1 VQKIVATLL
10 ERLTTYVFPVVLIVF
25 ACIAIAWQSGESE
38 SAIGVPIAATVW
50 EQKEPAAVVSPME
63 MAAQLR
69 GQVRVET
76 SRTGR
81 SINPFWIFFVNPSSD
96 GAAQSVIDFPSRH
109 ATQLTCW
116 DGLSGGL
123 VGSADYYTASGDISR
138 SRAGFKML
146 LPPGQSSQEV
156 VCQANFRGPAKIA
169 VELWRESDLRNAQL
183 AHKHTGVLIEGA
195 IGVLALFMLLTA
207 IVNASPLYLAFVG
220 GLILNMRMA
229 ALSVG
234 TDFFF
239 LGTEIPP
246 DLLFPLRQ
254 ATLVLYF
261 ANTVGLF
268 SVLFKAELAHSNTRW
283 PLTFHEVLAV
293 ALLFVA
299 PFLAYESVLP
309 ILWVATFTVVAVM
322 LGYLYR
328 ILRRTHSRVAAWYGA
343 SIVVTL
349 ISTLN
354 EVIVA
359 ATGARIL
366 ESGLNSVTGAIA
378 SALLAT
384 AAVAE
389 HMRTHRMQSIRAQNL
404 LKAAYQD
411 SPIGLFSVSR
421 DGAIIKTNPAFYA
434 MVGVAVPEGTPSLA
448 QVFDQ
453 QLVSSIQ
460 VLSQLPGGGAIELET
475 MALGDSGGLPRWLL
489 VKASTVDGNITEC
502 SLQDITERVSA
513 TDRLEYLAS
522 HDPLTGCLNLRGL
535 SQQSHVGEGLP
546 YALAY
551 FDLDR
556 FKLINDLY
564 GHTAGDQVLKQ
575 VAERMRGV
583 LGPGEVL
590 ARLGG
595 DEFVVIFY
603 ERDILTC
610 EVQCNTIA
618 TLIGSAPF
626 QIDSQSFTLDISGG
640 LVSTDQFARADLK
653 DIISAADTLCRM
665 AKKRPTQRVVVVQK
679 GDRFFEQHQDELDLI
694 NCLERGQVPA
704 GLFLMM
710 QPEVSLTR
718 PFDSLNFEMLIRL
731 RKPDGS
737 VIPAVTII
745 EAAEAHG
752 KTAIID
758 RWVINTAIDWL
769 EAHATQLQNTHFVGV
784 NLSGGSLN
792 DEVFTEEL
800 FSLFKLHP
808 VALEKICLEITETV
822 AITDMRNMQ
831 KFIDRVRWMG
841 GKVALDDFG
850 AGYSSFGYLKGLSV
864 DSLKLDGSLVRDAVH
879 SEAGQAIV
887 NAIAGLVK
895 NLGMKSVGEFAE
907 DLPTIKVLYEAG
919 IDYAQGY
926 GISKPVT
933 PEAILS
939 VTSGADFI
947 QDPAI
952 LAFLQE
958 VQEGS
963 TDTMP
968 LFKDSRRNPIF

>member
-1 VQKIVATLL
+1 VQKIVGTLL
-10 ERLTTYVFPVVLIVF
+10 ERLTTFVFPLVLIACACF
-25 ACIAIAWQSGESE
+25 AVSWQGSGGSSGKGTSLAF
-38 SAIGVPIAATVW
+38 SAW
-50 EQKEPAAVVSPME
+50 EQKD
-63 MAAQLR
+63 AQTRVDPLEISVHLR
-69 GQVRVET
+69 AQTPGL
-76 SRTGR
+76 SFRTGR
-81 SINPFWIFFVNPSSD
+81 STNPHWFFFSNQ
-96 GAAQSVIDFPSRH
+96 AAGLRQGVIDFPSRH
-109 ATQLTCW
+109 ATSLGCW
-116 DGLSGGL
+116 DARSGSFLGE
-123 VGSADYYTASGDISR
+123 ADYFAAVGAVSR
-138 SRAGFKML
+138 SRAGFKL
-146 LPPGQSSQEV
+146 QLQGGQQIGDVICKAS
-156 VCQANFRGPAKIA
+156 FRGPAKLT
-169 VELWRESDLRNAQL
+169 VESWDRLDLENAQL
-183 AHKHTGVLIEGA
+183 GLKQTGVLIEGA
-195 IGVLALFMLLTA
+195 IGVLAAFMLLTA

-220 GLILNMRMA
+220 GLILNWRMA

-234 TDFFF
+234 ADFYF
-239 LGTEIPP
+239 LGVEVPA
-246 DLLFPLRQ
+246 DWLFPMRQ

-268 SVLFKAELAHSNTRW
+268 SVLFKDELAQFSTRW
-283 PLTFHEVLAV
+283 PLTFHQLLAL
-293 ALLFVA
+293 ALVCAA
-299 PFLAYESVLP
+299 PLLAYETVLP
-309 ILWVATFTVVAVM
+309 ILWVSTFTVVATM
-322 LGYLYR
+322 LGYLFAV
-328 ILRRTHSRVAAWYGA
+328 LRRTHSRVAAWYCA

-359 ATGARIL
+359 ATGSRIL

-378 SALLAT
+378 SALLAS

-389 HMRTHRMQSIRAQNL
+389 HMRTHKMQSIRAQKL
-404 LKAAYQD
+404 LKAAYHD

-421 DGAIIKTNPAFYA
+421 VGEIVKTNPAFYA
-434 MVGVAVPEGTPSLA
+434 MVGSAVSETNLSLT
-448 QVFDQ
+448 QLFDQ
-453 QLVSSIQ
+453 SLVAAIRALGQRSD
-460 VLSQLPGGGAIELET
+460 GGTIELET
-475 MALGDSGGLPRWLL
+475 NARFGSDGKPRWFL
-489 VKASTVDGNITEC
+489 VKASTTDGAVTEC

-513 TDRLEYLAS
+513 TKRLEYLAS

-535 SQQSHVGEGLP
+535 GQMTLKGESAP

-564 GHTAGDQVLKQ
+564 GHTAGDLVLKQ
-575 VAERMRGV
+575 VAERMRNV
-583 LGPGEVL
+583 LRPEDVL

-595 DEFVVIFY
+595 DEFVIVFY
-603 ERDILTC
+603 ERDILIC
-610 EVQCNTIA
+610 EQQCNTIA
-618 TLIGSAPF
+618 SLIGSAPF
-626 QIDSQSFTLDISGG
+626 QIESQSFALDISGG
-640 LVSTDQFARADLK
+640 LVCTDQFVRGDLK

-665 AKKRPTQRVVVVQK
+665 AKKRPNQRVVFVQK
-679 GDRFFEQHQDELDLI
+679 GDNFFQQHQDELDLI
-694 NCLERGQVPA
+694 NCLERGQVPD
-704 GLFLMM
+704 GLFLLM

-737 VIPAVTII
+737 VIPAITII

-769 EAHATQLQNTHFVGV
+769 EQHAERLQKTHFVGV

-800 FSLFKLHP
+800 FALFELHP

-831 KFIDRVRWMG
+831 KFIDRVRSMG

-887 NAIAGLVK
+887 GAIAGLVK

-907 DLPTIKVLYEAG
+907 DLSTIRVLYEAG

-926 GISKPVT
+926 GICRPVT

-939 VTSGADFI
+939 VSSGADFVT
-947 QDPAI
+947 DPEI
-952 LAFLQE
+952 LAFLHS
-958 VQEGS
+958 VQDSGTLS
-963 TDTMP
+963 MP
-968 LFKDSRRNPIF
+968 LFK

>member
-1 VQKIVATLL
+1 ML

-25 ACIAIAWQSGESE
+25 ACVAIAWQSGESD
-38 SAIGVPIAATVW
+38 SGIGVPIASTVW
-50 EQKEPAAVVSPME
+50 EQKDPEAVLKPIQIAAE
-63 MAAQLR
+63 LR
-69 GQVRVET
+69 GQARVDT

-81 SINPFWIFFVNPSSD
+81 STRPFWIFFVN
-96 GAAQSVIDFPSRH
+96 AASAGSTQSVIDFPSRH

-116 DGLSGGL
+116 DGLSGAL
-123 VGSADYYTASGDISR
+123 IGSADYYTASGAISK

-146 LPPGQSSQEV
+146 LSPGQSPQEV

-169 VELWRESDLRNAQL
+169 VELWKETDLRNAQL

-195 IGVLALFMLLTA
+195 IGVLAVFMLLTA

-234 TDFFF
+234 TDFSF
-239 LGTEIPP
+239 LGSEIPP

-268 SVLFKAELAHSNTRW
+268 SVLFKAELALSNTRW

-293 ALLFVA
+293 ALLFVS

-309 ILWVATFTVVAVM
+309 ILWVATFTVVTVM
-322 LGYLYR
+322 LGYLYW

-359 ATGARIL
+359 ATGARVL

-389 HMRTHRMQSIRAQNL
+389 HMRTHRMQSIRAQKL
-404 LKAAYQD
+404 LNAAYQD

-421 DGAIIKTNPAFYA
+421 DGEIIKTNPAFYA
-434 MVGVAVPEGTPSLA
+434 MVGVALPESTPTLA

-453 QLVSSIQ
+453 QLVSAIQ

-475 MALGDSGGLPRWLL
+475 MALGDSGRLPRWLL

-737 VIPAVTII
+737 VVPAVTII

-926 GISKPVT
+926 GISQPVT

-958 VQEGS
+958 VQGGG

>member
-1 VQKIVATLL
+1 
-10 ERLTTYVFPVVLIVF
+10 
-25 ACIAIAWQSGESE
+25 
-38 SAIGVPIAATVW
+38 
-50 EQKEPAAVVSPME
+50 ME
-63 MAAQLR
+63 VAAQLR
-69 GQVRVET
+69 GLSRADA
-76 SRTGR
+76 SRTAR
-81 SINPFWIFFVNPSSD
+81 SIHPFWIFFLNPTSEI
-96 GAAQSVIDFPSRH
+96 GAPSIIDFPSRH
-109 ATQLTCW
+109 ATNVTCW
-116 DGLSGGL
+116 DGVSGGL
-123 VGSADYYTASGDISR
+123 IGRADYYTASGGIST
-138 SRAGFKML
+138 SRAGFKMEV
-146 LPPGQSSQEV
+146 PPGQRPLEV
-156 VCQANFRGPAKIA
+156 ICRANFRGPAKIV
-169 VELWRESDLRNAQL
+169 VESWKDEDLRAAQL
-183 AHKHTGVLIEGA
+183 AYKHTGVLIEGA
-195 IGVLALFMLLTA
+195 IGVLAVFMLLTA

-234 TDFFF
+234 TDFFI
-239 LGTEIPP
+239 LGTEVPP
-246 DLLFPLRQ
+246 DLLFPIRQ

-268 SVLFKAELAHSNTRW
+268 SVLFKNELALSKTRW
-283 PLTFHEVLAV
+283 PLTFHEVLAI
-293 ALLFVA
+293 ALLIA
-299 PFLAYESVLP
+299 SPFMAYESVLP
-309 ILWVATFTVVAVM
+309 ILWVATFTVVSVM
-322 LGYLYR
+322 LGYLYW

-389 HMRTHRMQSIRAQNL
+389 HMRTHRMQSIRAQKL

-421 DGAIIKTNPAFYA
+421 DGDIIKTNPAFYT
-434 MVGVAVPEGTPSLA
+434 MVGVSTPENTSSLA

-460 VLSQLPGGGAIELET
+460 ALIQRPGGGAIELET
-475 MALGDSGGLPRWLL
+475 MTHGDSGRGARWLL
-489 VKASTVDGNITEC
+489 VKASTVEGNITEC

-535 SQQSHVGEGLP
+535 GQHAHVGEGRP

-564 GHTAGDQVLKQ
+564 GHTAGDHVLKQ

-583 LGPGEVL
+583 LGAGDVL

-640 LVSTDQFARADLK
+640 LVSSEQFAHADLK

-718 PFDSLNFEMLIRL
+718 PFDSLNFEMLIRM

-737 VIPAVTII
+737 VISAVTII

-758 RWVINTAIDWL
+758 RWVINTAIAWL
-769 EAHATQLQNTHFVGV
+769 EAHATQLENTHFVGV

-864 DSLKLDGSLVRDAVH
+864 DSLKLDGSIVRDAVH

-926 GISKPVT
+926 GLSKPVT

-939 VTSGADFI
+939 VSSGAEFVE
-947 QDPAI
+947 DPAI
-952 LAFLQE
+952 FAFLQE
-958 VQEGS
+958 VQGMN
-963 TDTMP
+963 TGTMP
-968 LFKDSRRNPIF
+968 LFRDSRRNPLF